1 MKLAG
6 AVLKL
11 AYLLRGHLW
20 LAWPLSRWLGVL
32 IFAATVLVAFRSRPS
47 IWPALLLAVWLLL
60 YIALLVWAGLQGY
73 VRFRVD
79 ADAILP
85 KSEQVEHT
93 PSSKELI
100 PVRASGWFTVEG
112 KEQYLVDIEADLRAT
127 GSAERIIMG
136 RVHPSRFLLLGRW
149 PRGELGWWY
158 LFLKPEAIREM
169 QVGYLNFGLRAR
181 ASLRLVYDSD
191 KEGVRQAFTSL
202 TDAPGIKRVWDS
214 LRHNLDCDVH
224 GTRSAAH
231 RSGSG

>member
-11 AYLLRGHLW
+11 AYLLRNHLW

-47 IWPALLLAVWLLL
+47 IWPALLPAVLLLL
-60 YIALLVWAGLQGY
+60 YIAFLVWAGLQGY

-85 KSEQVEHT
+85 KGEQVAHT
-93 PSSKELI
+93 PNPKELI

-127 GSAERIIMG
+127 GSGERIIMG

-169 QVGYLNFGLRAR
+169 QVGYLHFGLRAR
-181 ASLRLVYDSD
+181 ACLRLVYDSG
-191 KEGVRQAFTSL
+191 KEGMRQAFISS
-202 TDAPGIKRVWDS
+202 TDAPVIKRVWDN
-214 LRHNLDCDVH
+214 LRPDLDCDVH
-224 GTRSAAH
+224 GTGSAAH

>member
-1 MKLAG
+1 MACLVPVPLAG
-6 AVLKL
+6 RAHLRRYRAGGIPLKAIYL
-11 AYLLRGHLW
+11 ACAAAGRMAPSVHS
-20 LAWPLSRWLGVL
+20 LSGLD
-32 IFAATVLVAFRSRPS
+32 RP
-47 IWPALLLAVWLLL
+47 
-60 YIALLVWAGLQGY
+60 AGL
-73 VRFRVD
+73 RPLRVD

-127 GSAERIIMG
+127 GSAERIIVG

-181 ASLRLVYDSD
+181 ASLRLVCDSD
-191 KEGVRQAFTSL
+191 KEGVRQAFISS
-202 TDAPGIKRVWDS
+202 TDAPVIKRVWDS